1 MTIKTNKCGEK
12 SYIQRENPVIPYA
25 RW

>member
-1 MTIKTNKCGEK
+1 MTIKTNKCAEK
-12 SYIQRENPVIPYA
+12 SDIQRENPVIHYS